1 MTEFLHSRR
10 NLHFKINC
18 FRVVFMSTVQ
28 EIEEA
33 VSRLSL
39 EELATFREWF
49 SQLDADAWDR
59 QLQRDITAGRLR
71 AYP

>member
-1 MTEFLHSRR
+1 
-10 NLHFKINC
+10 
-18 FRVVFMSTVQ
+18 MSTVQ

>member
-1 MTEFLHSRR
+1 
-10 NLHFKINC
+10 
-18 FRVVFMSTVQ
+18 MSTVQ

-59 QLQRDITAGRLR
+59 QLQRDITAGRLNDLAQEALR
-71 AYP
+71 DFHLGHCSNL